1 MKLFFLFLFPLISS
15 IGISQTVV
23 NSAISDSGKV
33 EFKKQAAA
41 QEPDYTNAY
50 SILKAQ
56 VKINPQNAEL
66 HYFLAY
72 ATDRMNSDEG
82 STMHQMKKALTL
94 EASEHLELVNK
105 LEPHYKGEYVVL
117 DPYAKLSS
125 IWGSLAQAYLI
136 RGLKDSAVWAFKE
149 GKRRG
154 GFIEPVLEYNRQ
166 LLNSCAE
173 NAILVTFG
181 DNITIPA
188 WYLQEVEKYRSD
200 VTIVDANLIN
210 TNWYAIYLKDDKKL
224 SISFTNAEIEKIDY
238 AEFETRFITIN
249 NPADSAEK
257 FTWELKPTY
266 LKNYIL
272 KGDRILLNI
281 LKENIFD
288 RAVYFS
294 FNSDSTWNLY
304 LNPYFFNEGLA
315 DKVLKKGDEIYEAMD
330 SISLNLKNYSIA
342 NLDAEDILKS
352 NDAIILLNGFRWMY
366 YDNIVRLLNNKQKR
380 KALLLKEEMQLKFPV
395 DKLPYISERQ
405 KEYFEKMFTE
415 FD

>member
-1 MKLFFLFLFPLISS
+1 MKLFFAFLFSLISFIS
-15 IGISQTVV
+15 ISQPVEKYT
-23 NSAISDSGKV
+23 ISDSGKA
-33 EFKKQAAA
+33 EFKKQAAL

-50 SILKAQ
+50 RMLKAQ
-56 VKINPQNAEL
+56 VKQYPQNAEL

-72 ATDRMNSDEG
+72 ATDRMNSEEG
-82 STMHQMKKALTL
+82 STMHQLKKALTI
-94 EASEHLELVNK
+94 ESSEQLELVNK
-105 LEPHYKGEYVVL
+105 LEPVYKGEYVVL

-136 RGLKDSAVWAFKE
+136 RDIKDSAVWAFKE
-149 GKRRG
+149 GKQRG
-154 GFIEPVLEYNRQ
+154 GFIEPMLEYNRQ

-173 NAILVTFG
+173 NAILITFG

-188 WYLQEVEKYRSD
+188 WYLQEVEKYRTD

-210 TNWYAIYLKDDKKL
+210 TGWYPVYLKEDKKL
-224 SISFTNAEIEKIDY
+224 KISFTNTEIEKIDY
-238 AEFETRFITIN
+238 TVFETRFITIS

-266 LKNYIL
+266 LNRYLL

-281 LKENIFD
+281 LKENLFD
-288 RAVYFS
+288 HEVYFS

-304 LNPYFFNEGLA
+304 LNPYFINEGLA
-315 DKVLKKGDEIYEAMD
+315 DKVLKKGEAIYEASD
-330 SISLNLKNYSIA
+330 SISPNLKNYSIA
-342 NLDAEDILKS
+342 NMDTREIMKS

-380 KALLLKEEMQLKFPV
+380 KARLLKDEMQVKFPV
-395 DKLPYISERQ
+395 EKLPYISKEQ
-405 KEYFEKMFTE
+405 KEYFEKLFTE